1 MRRKPVARVAGAA
14 PTVAA
19 ALRQARLAWRTLH
32 TDALASST
40 RAERVLARTDAPVG
54 TAAHAWA
61 TLTLGFHRLYF
72 ATPSEAMPAL
82 AEAQR
87 QFDRLADRS
96 GHVLAGAGLVRSL
109 WRGGRYREA
118 QEAILPLRDEGLRVL
133 EGADRGLLLNTIA
146 GCYSVQGQSD
156 QAFAYMYQAL
166 REAGPVRGRG
176 VVAMLYCNLAHEL
189 LQLGDY
195 DEALRNIEFGL
206 ERCAEFNNP
215 RLLSAL
221 LINRIVCLTDLERPA
236 EALPDIARVMAVPT
250 DASGRGAMCSHF
262 ETMAITALRAGNLAL
277 GLTLMEHSDAAVQAP
292 IPDEQLERQVA
303 RAELARAQG
312 DRDAARQALRA
323 GLALAQDGAD
333 GLSLRVRCR
342 YFHTLAETH
351 ERDSEPAPA
360 LAALRRWQVLHLE
373 RAAQASRARYQAA
386 ALQTELL
393 RLQLELERSNASRRT
408 AERAKYELEAS
419 HTRLMQKVDEVEHL
433 QAALRQ
439 QAARDYL
446 TGLFNRRHLEDVLP
460 SMLAL
465 AQRDQ
470 QPLAVA
476 MIDLDH
482 FKTVN
487 DAHGHAA
494 GDTMLKSFGELLTKQ
509 GRRSDVACRYG
520 GEEFCLLLPRT
531 DAHAARRKV
540 NTLLALWR
548 GAEFRFGAA
557 LSSANTFSA
566 GIADSFL
573 APGAPSE
580 LLRAA
585 DGCLLEAKRLG
596 RHRVLVFDALAAN
609 PQAVD

>member
-1 MRRKPVARVAGAA
+1 VTFASAPAPAG
-14 PTVAA
+14 
-19 ALRQARLAWRTLH
+19 ALRQARQAWRSLH
-32 TDALASST
+32 TDAPASLA
-40 RAERVLARTDAPVG
+40 RAERVLARADAPVG
-54 TAAHAWA
+54 STACAWA
-61 TLTLGFHRLYF
+61 MLTLGFHRLYF
-72 ATPSEAMPAL
+72 ATPGEAMPTL

-87 QFDRLADRS
+87 QFDALAHRS
-96 GHVLAGAGLVRSL
+96 GHVLAGAGLARSL

-118 QEAILPLRDEGLRVL
+118 LDAVLPLRDEGLRLL
-133 EGADRGLLLNTIA
+133 EGDDRGLLLNTIA

-166 REAGPVRGRG
+166 REAGPARGRG
-176 VVAMLYCNLAHEL
+176 IVAMLYCNLAHEL

-195 DEALRNIEFGL
+195 EEALRNIEFGL
-206 ERCAEFNNP
+206 ESCAGLNNP

-221 LINRIVCLTDLERPA
+221 LINRVICLTDLERPA
-236 EALPDIARVMAVPT
+236 EALPDIARVLAVPT

-262 ETMAITALRAGNLAL
+262 ETMAITALRAGDVPL
-277 GLTLMEHSDAAVQAP
+277 GLGLMEKSGAAVQAP
-292 IPDEQLERQVA
+292 IADEQLERQIA
-303 RAELARAQG
+303 RAELARVQGERGAAAQN
-312 DRDAARQALRA
+312 LRA
-323 GLALAQDGAD
+323 GLALAKDGAD

-342 YFHTLAETH
+342 YFHTLAELH
-351 ERDSEPAPA
+351 ESDGESAPA
-360 LAALRRWQVLHLE
+360 LAALRTWQTLHVE

-408 AERAKYELEAS
+408 AERAKTELESS
-419 HTRLMQKVDEVEHL
+419 HSRLMQKIDEVEHL
-433 QAALRQ
+433 QVALRQ

-482 FKTVN
+482 FKMVN
-487 DAHGHAA
+487 DMHGHAA
-494 GDTMLKSFGELLTKQ
+494 GDAMLKSFGELLTKQ
-509 GRRSDVACRYG
+509 GRKSDVACRYG

-531 DAHAARRKV
+531 DAHAARRKL
-540 NTLLALWR
+540 NSLLALWR
-548 GAEFRFGAA
+548 GAEFHFGVTDCT
-557 LSSANTFSA
+557 ANTFSA
-566 GIADSFL
+566 GVADSFL
-573 APGAPSE
+573 APQTPAD

-596 RHRVLVFDALAAN
+596 RHRVLVFDSVAAN
-609 PQAVD
+609 PQAIE